1 MNKKSTTKKTK
12 VVRSEKPI
20 IYQATNGAVELRVDP
35 SKETVWARQN
45 EIALLFDID
54 RTVVTKHINNILSSE
69 EVLEKSNVQN
79 LHIANSDKPIKVYS
93 LDIILAVGY
102 RTNSFKAIE
111 FRKWATKTLKEHIT
125 KGYTIN
131 KKMIGKNWEEISQ
144 AVESAKKFL
153 PKEYQALTGGQAL
166 DLAELFARTWL
177 SLDAYDKQSL
187 VIKKPTKKNVQLTGE
202 ELLAA
207 IFDLK
212 SKLIRKGEATPLF
225 AADRHKESLEGI
237 VGNIMQSFEGKDVY
251 ETVEAKAAHLLY
263 FVVKNHPF
271 VDGNK
276 RSGAF
281 AFVWFLEKTKCLDVG
296 RMTPEALT
304 ALTLLVAESNPSDKE
319 NIVALIMKLIER

>member
-1 MNKKSTTKKTK
+1 MNKNIKIHTQSSGKN
-12 VVRSEKPI
+12 EKPI
-20 IYQATNGAVELRVDP
+20 IYQAANGAVELRMDM
-35 SKETVWARQN
+35 SKETVWANLNQ
-45 EIALLFDID
+45 IADIF
-54 RTVVTKHINNILSSE
+54 
-69 EVLEKSNVQN
+69 NVQKAAVSKHLKNIFESGELDQRGTVSKMETVQIEGKRSIIREIEYYN
-79 LHIANSDKPIKVYS
+79 LDALIS
-93 LDIILAVGY
+93 VGY
-102 RTNSFKAIE
+102 RVNSKQATE

-131 KKMIGKNWEEISQ
+131 KKMIGKNWEEFSH

-187 VIKKPTKKNVQLTGE
+187 VIKKPTKKNVKLTAK
-202 ELLAA
+202 ELLTALS
-207 IFDLK
+207 DLK
-212 SKLIRKGEATPLF
+212 SKLITKGEATELF
-225 AADRHKESLEGI
+225 ATDRHKESLEGI
-237 VGNIMQSFEGKDVY
+237 VGNVMQSLGGKYVY

-281 AFVWFLEKTKCLDVG
+281 AFVWFL
-296 RMTPEALT
+296 
-304 ALTLLVAESNPSDKE
+304 
-319 NIVALIMKLIER
+319 